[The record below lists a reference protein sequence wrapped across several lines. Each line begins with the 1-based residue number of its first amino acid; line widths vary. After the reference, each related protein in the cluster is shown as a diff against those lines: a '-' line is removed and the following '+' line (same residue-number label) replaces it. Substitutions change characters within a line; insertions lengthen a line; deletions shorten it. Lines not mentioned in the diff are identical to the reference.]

1 MNSRSTIR
9 EPRRP
14 RTGPAVWAA
23 LEVDDRSLFEH
34 EFRAALEEVAETFD
48 VGRLT
53 EVVHRWRPHTVVAN
67 SSSPSGRF
75 PQRSAVEA
83 DESAIAWPPEG
94 SDRMAAGGQSN

>member
-1 MNSRSTIR
+1 MTSRSTIR
-9 EPRRP
+9 QPRRP

-53 EVVHRWRPHTVVAN
+53 EVVHRWRPHTVVTG
-67 SSSPSGRF
+67 SPLPRAENRRA
-75 PQRSAVEA
+75 PVTEHDEA
-83 DESAIAWPPEG
+83 AIDWPPE
-94 SDRMAAGGQSN
+94 SPDRG